1 MTETAAVLRGRWV
14 GLSARDLARQ
24 GLGGLRVYSGLD
36 GVDVTD
42 RQLAAGD
49 SDNIGAGGPHNET
62 LPPQLQLHGTA
73 SWSASASKGG
83 TWPGSD
89 QRTVATS

>member
-1 MTETAAVLRGRWV
+1 MAGGE
-14 GLSARDLARQ
+14 SARDLARQ

-49 SDNIGAGGPHNET
+49 SDDIGAGGPHNET
-62 LPPQLQLHGTA
+62 LPPAA
-73 SWSASASKGG
+73 S
-83 TWPGSD
+83 
-89 QRTVATS
+89 VARDGVVVRVGFKRWNMARK